1 MERNMTEDVIIKQE
15 EATEAATEVGTQDKS
30 NFTQEQLER
39 VVEERLARQRRTI
52 LKKYEGVDVD
62 KYNNLVEE
70 QETREK
76 EAALKRQ
83 EFDTVLKTTVDKKD
97 TTIQQLQSE
106 LHGIKVEGALL
117 NAASAKRAIKPDQ
130 VVNLLRS
137 NIRLADD
144 GQVEVTD
151 EKGVVR
157 YTDDGALMTVDGL
170 VEEFL
175 TTNSHFITGNSA
187 GSGSTSNSKPNGFA
201 GELNMENLTKLD
213 MNNPDHRK
221 IYGEAKRLGKL

>member
-1 MERNMTEDVIIKQE
+1 MTEDVKIKQE
-15 EATEAATEVGTQDKS
+15 EATEAATTVENQDKS
-30 NFTQEQLER
+30 AFTQDQLER

-201 GELNMENLTKLD
+201 GELNMENLANLD
-213 MNNPDHRK
+213 MTNPDHRK

>member
-39 VVEERLARQRRTI
+39 VVEERLARQRRTL
-52 LKKYEGVDVD
+52 LKKYEGVDVE
-62 KYNNLVEE
+62 KYNTLVEE

-83 EFDTVLKTTVDKKD
+83 EFDTVLKKTVEGKES
-97 TTIQQLQSE
+97 TISKLQAE

-117 NAASAKRAIKPDQ
+117 NAASAKRAIKPNQ
-130 VVNLLRS
+130 VVNLLKS
-137 NIRLADD
+137 NIRLAED

-151 EKGVVR
+151 DSGVVR
-157 YTDDGALMTVDGL
+157 YTDDGSLMTVDGL

-175 TTNSHFITGNSA
+175 TTNSHFVTGNSA

-201 GELNMENLTKLD
+201 GDLSIDNLASLD
-213 MNNPDHRK
+213 MTNPEHRK

>member
-1 MERNMTEDVIIKQE
+1 MTEDVIIKQE

-52 LKKYEGVDVD
+52 LKKYEGVDVSR
-62 KYNNLVEE
+62 YNDLVEE

-157 YTDDGALMTVDGL
+157 YTDDGSLMSVDGL

-201 GELNMENLTKLD
+201 GELNMENLANLD
-213 MNNPDHRK
+213 MTNPDHRK

>member
-52 LKKYEGVDVD
+52 LKKYEGVDVSR
-62 KYNNLVEE
+62 YNDLVEE

-157 YTDDGALMTVDGL
+157 YTDDGSLMSVDGL

-201 GELNMENLTKLD
+201 GELNMENLANLD
-213 MNNPDHRK
+213 MTNPDHRK

>member
-1 MERNMTEDVIIKQE
+1 MTDEVIMQE
-15 EATEAATEVGTQDKS
+15 EATEAATNVENQEKS
-30 NFTQEQLER
+30 AFTQEQLER

-52 LKKYEGVDVD
+52 LKKYEGVDVER
-62 KYNNLVEE
+62 YNSLVDE

-83 EFDTVLKTTVDKKD
+83 EFDTVLKKTVDGKD
-97 TTIQQLQSE
+97 TTIQQLQTE

-137 NIRLADD
+137 NLRLADD

-151 EKGVVR
+151 DKGIVR
-157 YTDDGALMTVDGL
+157 YTDSGALMTVDGL

-187 GSGSTSNSKPNGFA
+187 GSGSTSNANGNEFA
-201 GELNMENLTKLD
+201 GELSKANLENLD
-213 MNNPDHRK
+213 MNNPEHRK
-221 IYGEAKRLGKL
+221 IYGKAKRMGKL

>member
-1 MERNMTEDVIIKQE
+1 MTEDVKIKQE
-15 EATEAATEVGTQDKS
+15 EATEAATTVENQDKS
-30 NFTQEQLER
+30 AFTQDQLER

>member
-1 MERNMTEDVIIKQE
+1 MTEDVKIKQE
-15 EATEAATEVGTQDKS
+15 EATEAATTVENQDKS
-30 NFTQEQLER
+30 AFTQDQLER

-106 LHGIKVEGALL
+106 LHSIKVEGALL

-201 GELNMENLTKLD
+201 GELNMENLANLD
-213 MNNPDHRK
+213 MTNPDHRK